1 MILWGL
7 LTMDELKH
15 NLIPKHIKI
24 SDSEKEELFN
34 KYKISISNLPKISI
48 TDPAILHL
56 NAKSGDVIRIDRES
70 ETAGSSVFYRGVSN
84 E

>member
-1 MILWGL
+1 
-7 LTMDELKH
+7 MDELKH
-15 NLIPKHIKI
+15 NLIPKHTKI

-34 KYKISISNLPKISI
+34 NYKISIKDLPKISL
-48 TDPAILHL
+48 TDPAIAHL
-56 NAKSGDVIRIDRES
+56 EANAGDVIKIDRES